1 MAWLKVTHLDGR
13 RAILNIDQISEIS
26 QRSDSPQVAIWC
38 GGRLVFFRESPEEI
52 GDMIERG
59 EARKSVERIFLAIAC
74 NFPHGYDPA
83 EIWEAASV
91 LYHANKPHYR
101 EAIIDG

>member
-83 EIWEAASV
+83 EIWETAKRLEDARGKSEQP
-91 LYHANKPHYR
+91 KT
-101 EAIIDG
+101 IDT